1 VKVPQDIHAHED
13 HVNCKAL
20 VELVTD
26 YLEGALPAVVATR
39 FEEHLTMCQA
49 CGVYLEQMREIRA
62 AAGAISEESLTP
74 ETRAGLLEAF
84 RGWKGT

>member
-1 VKVPQDIHAHED
+1 MTA

-26 YLEGALPAVVATR
+26 YLEDALPPDVATR
-39 FEEHLTMCQA
+39 FEEHLMMCQA
-49 CGVYLEQMREIRA
+49 CTLYVDQMREIRST
-62 AAGAISEESLTP
+62 AGTVTEESLPP

-84 RGWKGT
+84 QGWKEG